1 MGTSEFWLAD
11 AQEVQEMEAKLR
23 DLKEK
28 GNLRKFMEENDKT
41 LEIGISTLFARVAV

>member
-1 MGTSEFWLAD
+1 MDYHDPEGPLKEDWRVGTSEFWLAD

-28 GNLRKFMEENDKT
+28 GNLRKFMEEND
-41 LEIGISTLFARVAV
+41 